1 MNTGRWNQQKTEMS
15 VCERV
20 WGIHIKIKTHR
31 IIGGRNAELLN
42 MGGSCSCYPEL
53 SITLTNIYQNRL
65 FPKVG
70 KTQKIGLLQVPMSHL
85 STRARSTHILPY
97 RHFIAS
103 VYFWVILMGI
113 TFSHTLVTTSKMS
126 IGFLSKID
134 AALLCSRNK

>member
-31 IIGGRNAELLN
+31 IIEGRNAELLN

-70 KTQKIGLLQVPMSHL
+70 KTQKIGLLQVQ
-85 STRARSTHILPY
+85 
-97 RHFIAS
+97 
-103 VYFWVILMGI
+103 
-113 TFSHTLVTTSKMS
+113 
-126 IGFLSKID
+126 
-134 AALLCSRNK
+134 

>member
-1 MNTGRWNQQKTEMS
+1 MS

-53 SITLTNIYQNRL
+53 SISTDNPFLFFNLKIFLSHPVFYPSIFCICKRVRRLEQDPPIYY
-65 FPKVG
+65 
-70 KTQKIGLLQVPMSHL
+70 
-85 STRARSTHILPY
+85 HIAI
-97 RHFIAS
+97 FIAS